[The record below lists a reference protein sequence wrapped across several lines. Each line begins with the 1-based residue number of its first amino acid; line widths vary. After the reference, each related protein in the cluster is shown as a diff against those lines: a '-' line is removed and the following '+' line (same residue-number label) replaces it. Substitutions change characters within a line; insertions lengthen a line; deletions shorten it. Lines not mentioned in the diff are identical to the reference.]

1 MNFDWFLN
9 PVKNQYADF
18 DGRTNREAFWMFVLF
33 HFMISIAV
41 SIVSGILHL
50 EILYFVFALGMFVPA
65 IAITTRRLHD
75 VNKTGWL
82 QLLFLIP
89 LIGLIIMIVIL
100 AGKGDEGANKYGEV
114 TGTPV
119 PPTPMPTPAPT
130 ETTSVPP
137 TE

>member
-18 DGRTNREAFWMFVLF
+18 EGRTGREAFWMFVLF
-33 HFMISIAV
+33 NFMISVAV
-41 SIVSGILHL
+41 SIVGETIGLGFIS
-50 EILYFVFALGMFVPA
+50 ILYSLAILVPA

-75 VNKTGWL
+75 VDKSGWM

-89 LIGLIIMIVIL
+89 LLGLIVMIVIL
-100 AGKGDEGANKYGEV
+100 AGKGNSAANKYGEV
-114 TGTPV
+114 TDTPV
-119 PPTPMPTPAPT
+119 PPPMPTPAPA
-130 ETTSVPP
+130 EPTSVPP